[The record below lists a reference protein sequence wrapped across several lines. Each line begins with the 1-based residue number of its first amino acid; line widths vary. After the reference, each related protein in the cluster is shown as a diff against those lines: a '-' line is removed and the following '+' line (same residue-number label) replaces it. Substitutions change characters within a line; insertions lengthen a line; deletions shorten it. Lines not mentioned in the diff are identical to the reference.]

1 MLKNIFTALLIAAL
15 GLTNAAAGPEFIGK
29 WIHIQ
34 FPGVRVE
41 VKRNGPNYIFLA
53 YNDRVVKK
61 YLAVVENGVLK
72 ISAGPREV
80 KADIDAHNGHLIFG
94 GQEYRR
100 LRSNESFDYVPK
112 GIPRF

>member
-1 MLKNIFTALLIAAL
+1 MKNILTVLLIAASSL
-15 GLTNAAAGPEFIGK
+15 ASGATGPEFAGK

-34 FPGVRVE
+34 FPGVRAKVE
-41 VKRNGPNYIFLA
+41 ANGPNYIFTT
-53 YNDRVVKK
+53 YNDRIVQK
-61 YLAVVENGVLK
+61 YVAVAESGLLK

-100 LRSNESFDYVPK
+100 LRPGESFEYVPK